1 MITNKDVEKLKETFA
16 TKKDLERFVTKEDL
30 KENLKRFATKD
41 DLKSSMEEMGRHFD
55 VVAEDIKSE
64 FRLVAEQLSSNNDK
78 LKDHDRKID
87 NLETEVSKLEIRMI
101 VAERKA
107 S

>member
-16 TKKDLERFVTKEDL
+16 TKKELENSV
-30 KENLKRFATKD
+30 
-41 DLKSSMEEMGRHFD
+41 EEMKRHFD